1 MRFRS
6 ALLIWLAIAVAL
18 GATQLLARSPVP
30 PPAIAF
36 ALTAI
41 LLLTVW
47 LSKAVAREVR
57 GFGPRA
63 MIAFHVVRVFAG
75 FNFLILAGNG
85 TLPREFA
92 WAAGYG
98 DIAVGVTALLVCW
111 WCFPLRTTAQ
121 RRTILLWNAFGLVD
135 ILGVL
140 ANGMRLFVRD
150 PALAEPFTYLPLA
163 LLPTFVVPLVIASH
177 VLLFTWRGDL
187 LRLSDDAERV

>member
-1 MRFRS
+1 VRFRS
-6 ALLIWLAIAVAL
+6 ALLIWLAIAVAV

-41 LLLTVW
+41 LLLAVW
-47 LSKAVAREVR
+47 LSKGVAREVHAT
-57 GFGPRA
+57 GPRPI
-63 MIAFHVVRVFAG
+63 IAFHAVRIFAG
-75 FNFLILAGNG
+75 VQFLVLARDG

-98 DIAVGVTALLVCW
+98 DIAVGITALLVCW

-121 RRTILLWNAFGLVD
+121 QQTVLLWNAFGLVD

-150 PALAEPFTYLPLA
+150 PSLATPFTSLPLA
-163 LLPTFVVPLVIASH
+163 LLPTFIVPIAIASH
-177 VLLFTWRGDL
+177 ILLFAWRRDL
-187 LRLSDDAERV
+187 LRPSDDAERV